1 MKTYIIQTNFSDIL
15 ITADRYEVQR
25 HLNPEDRLIFYEND
39 CIKAALPLDQ
49 VEKWWEEGS
58 EEILE

>member
-1 MKTYIIQTNFSDIL
+1 MKTYIIQTNFSDVL
-15 ITADRYEVQR
+15 VTADRYEVQR
-25 HLNPEDRLIFYEND
+25 HLLDARLVFYEND